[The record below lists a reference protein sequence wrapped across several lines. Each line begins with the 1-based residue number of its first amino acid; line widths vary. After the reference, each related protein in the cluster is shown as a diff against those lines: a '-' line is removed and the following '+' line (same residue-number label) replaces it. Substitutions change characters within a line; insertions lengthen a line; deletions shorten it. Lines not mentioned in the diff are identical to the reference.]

1 MILQLRLMKNPHDFG
16 IFFENFVIVYTEK
29 RNRQLALK
37 LPFNFDLV
45 NLKLP
50 IVREKSFFPE
60 EKGELVDQEGHLQG
74 TRVI

>member
-1 MILQLRLMKNPHDFG
+1 MKKTLMILEQKLKIL
-16 IFFENFVIVYTEK
+16 VIVYSEK

-45 NLKLP
+45 NLELP
-50 IVREKSFFPE
+50 IVKEVSFFPE

-74 TRVI
+74 F

>member
-1 MILQLRLMKNPHDFG
+1 MILEQNLKIL
-16 IFFENFVIVYTEK
+16 VIVYSEK
-29 RNRQLALK
+29 IDRQLALK

-60 EKGELVDQEGHLQG
+60 EKGELVDQIFKGFS
-74 TRVI
+74 TRLIQFF

>member
-1 MILQLRLMKNPHDFG
+1 MKKTLMILEQKLKM
-16 IFFENFVIVYTEK
+16 FVIVYSEK

-45 NLKLP
+45 NLELP
-50 IVREKSFFPE
+50 IVKENSFFPE

-74 TRVI
+74 F

>member
-1 MILQLRLMKNPHDFG
+1 MKKTIMISEQKLK
-16 IFFENFVIVYTEK
+16 IFIIVYSEK

-45 NLKLP
+45 NLELP
-50 IVREKSFFPE
+50 IVKEKSFFPE

-74 TRVI
+74 F

>member
-1 MILQLRLMKNPHDFG
+1 MKKTLMILEQRLK
-16 IFFENFVIVYTEK
+16 ILVIVYSEK

-45 NLKLP
+45 NLELP
-50 IVREKSFFPE
+50 IVKEKSFFPE

-74 TRVI
+74 F